1 MIDKQTKDLI
11 ITLIPKWI
19 ALLILLTVIIG
30 YLK

>member
-1 MIDKQTKDLI
+1 MNKQTKALI

-19 ALLILLTVIIG
+19 ALLVLLTIVIG